1 MTFTFTTQLNTDGWI
16 GALII
21 PEDIAEQLEISKIK
35 RVVAI
40 VKANDIELTL
50 YAGVIKRKGLRYLM
64 FSKANK
70 KLLGVNEGDSV
81 HIHMQ
86 EDNSKYQAPMTEELE
101 SVLLSDYEAYQVFE
115 SLLPGKQR
123 NLIFLIY
130 GLKDSQK
137 RVDVALNAM
146 ENLKLGNLNPNKF
159 EKILSF

>member
-1 MTFTFTTQLNTDGWI
+1 MTFTFTTTLHTDGWI

-35 RVVAI
+35 RVEAI
-40 VKANDIELTL
+40 IEANDTELTL

-70 KLLGVNEGDSV
+70 KLLGIEEGDAV
-81 HIHMQ
+81 KITMK
-86 EDNSKYQAPMTEELE
+86 EDTSKYQAPMTEELE
-101 SVLLSDYEAYQVFE
+101 AVLLSDYEAYQVFE

-130 GLKDSQK
+130 GIKDSQK

-159 EKILSF
+159 EKILDF

>member
-1 MTFTFTTQLNTDGWI
+1 MTFTFTTPLNTDGWI

-21 PEDIAEQLEISKIK
+21 PEDIAEQLDIYKIK
-35 RVVAI
+35 RVVAN
-40 VKANDIELTL
+40 VSANENELTL

-70 KLLGVNEGDSV
+70 KLLAIEEGDNV
-81 HIHMQ
+81 HIDMQ
-86 EDNSKYQAPMTEELE
+86 EDTSKYQAPMTEELE
-101 SVLLSDYEAYQVFE
+101 AVLLSDYEAYQIFE

-130 GLKDSQK
+130 GIKDSQK

-159 EKILSF
+159 DKILPF